1 MHDDICKVV
10 SERFYNNMLITP
22 ASVKEARRLAE
33 RTPLIWV
40 SVRGQETVPAKSKS
54 YVNYEEVNVIRGV
67 VDRLR
72 TKHPKASI
80 AVLTFYKGQLKEL
93 MEAVESSLNIE
104 VLTVDSCQGS
114 EFDYVVL
121 STVRANRMGSIGFV
135 KDKQRINVAISRS
148 INGLVVVGDDS
159 TLTSDEDWRAV
170 RNACKLQVPAEWQA
184 TRPLPAVGTFESVM
198 DALRGLKEQK
208 RDAAAAADAVRLMQ
222 AQPSFRSNSNFD
234 NKRDSGRNNNN
245 SSRGAP
251 APRHTVIGAGGP
263 KSGMV
268 RGSTKFGGSGGGMDS
283 GGGFNKGG
291 RKGQRGGGRQWEDES
306 VQSENFAVNMSTPK
320 IQNEREFPDL
330 WSGVLSGKES
340 VKQRACYAHGMFGC
354 PHCSQ
359 QQGQGSSSNNS
370 HNSTSKPGRHT
381 HQQEQNA
388 RSTDSSYDNTH
399 VDYSSRNDS
408 SYGSSRNDSYMYG
421 SSQAS
426 ALHASHTQPG
436 WNVPIMK
443 TPVSYSAV
451 AREDLTSGHASMRTS
466 SQNSTSASSRS
477 SSTAARPENLGVSG
491 LSRMNYRP
499 SASAGSSNS
508 DRPYSSAGSNHSDRH
523 SASASSN
530 NSDRAPSYAGSN
542 NNSGR
547 MRIDQAAASRMI
559 CHGIGVRAPRSNN
572 SSEFNSDGDFGGG
585 QIASSEDDFWG
596 EPAAARI
603 RHTRGDGLYVCGE
616 CGIAGD
622 GLEEDNDNPGTYYCL
637 QCWEVCVRVVC
648 GVCCCDAC
656 MRLCVCVRVL
666 VGVRSCF
673 VRCTI

>member
-72 TKHPKASI
+72 AKHTKASI

-93 MEAVESSLNIE
+93 MEAVEASLNVE

-170 RNACKLQVPAEWQA
+170 RNACTLQVPAEWQA

-208 RDAAAAADAVRLMQ
+208 RDAAAAADAVRLME
-222 AQPSFRSNSNFD
+222 AQPSFRSNPMFD
-234 NKRDSGRNNNN
+234 NKRESGRNNTCA
-245 SSRGAP
+245 AP
-251 APRHTVIGAGGP
+251 PGQRHTVIGAGGP
-263 KSGMV
+263 KSGMT
-268 RGSTKFGGSGGGMDS
+268 RGMTRSSGGADS
-283 GGGFNKGG
+283 GGGYGKGG
-291 RKGQRGGGRQWEDES
+291 RKGQRGERSWEDES
-306 VQSENFAVNMSTPK
+306 MQSSGNYVVNMSTPK
-320 IQNEREFPDL
+320 IQNDTEFPDL
-330 WSGVLSGKES
+330 WSGVLTVKES

-354 PHCSQ
+354 PDCSQ
-359 QQGQGSSSNNS
+359 QGQSNSSNTNKASRLKHTS
-370 HNSTSKPGRHT
+370 HPH
-381 HQQEQNA
+381 EQSAGSRDDFN
-388 RSTDSSYDNTH
+388 NTH
-399 VDYSSRNDS
+399 MDKYSRSNDS
-408 SYGSSRNDSYMYG
+408 SYG

-426 ALHASHTQPG
+426 ALRAAQPG
-436 WNVPIMK
+436 WSVPIMK
-443 TPVSYSAV
+443 KPVSYSAV
-451 AREDLTSGHASMRTS
+451 TRHDSTFGDASMRTS
-466 SQNSTSASSRS
+466 QNLTGTSSRNS
-477 SSTAARPENLGVSG
+477 ANSVAAPRSESTRDMT
-491 LSRMNYRP
+491 RMNYRP
-499 SASAGSSNS
+499 SATPSNT
-508 DRPYSSAGSNHSDRH
+508 
-523 SASASSN
+523 
-530 NSDRAPSYAGSN
+530 
-542 NNSGR
+542 NSGR

-559 CHGIGVRAPRSNN
+559 CHGIGVRAPRH
-572 SSEFNSDGDFGGG
+572 DGDLSG
-585 QIASSEDDFWG
+585 QISPEDDFWG
-596 EPAAARI
+596 EPAVASIDR
-603 RHTRGDGLYVCGE
+603 TRGDVYFNVCGE
-616 CGIAGD
+616 CGISGD

-637 QCWEVCVRVVC
+637 QCWEV
-648 GVCCCDAC
+648 
-656 MRLCVCVRVL
+656 
-666 VGVRSCF
+666 
-673 VRCTI
+673 